1 MLVRHE
7 YLDVYQIPC
16 THNISK
22 SKGKWEYC
30 PVLNAG
36 PENYKNMAVFKAGS
50 WYCGA
55 NAARPVAEYRHML
68 LLYIFMICI
77 RVYYN
82 ETPPSSPG

>member
-1 MLVRHE
+1 MIVYDRRKRQELVR

-50 WYCGA
+50 WYYGT
-55 NAARPVAEYRHML
+55 NAA
-68 LLYIFMICI
+68 
-77 RVYYN
+77 
-82 ETPPSSPG
+82 